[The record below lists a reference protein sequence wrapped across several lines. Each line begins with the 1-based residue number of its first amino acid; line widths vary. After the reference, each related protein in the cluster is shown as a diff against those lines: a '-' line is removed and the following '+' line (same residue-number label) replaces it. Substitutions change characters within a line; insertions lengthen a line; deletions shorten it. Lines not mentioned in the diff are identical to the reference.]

1 MDGGPR
7 HYGHPV
13 ETDTET
19 RDEVRST
26 SGGETRRLGI
36 DWAGSRDPRGGGGGW
51 WSVGTTRQRRDI
63 SDFPTL
69 GSRK

>member
-36 DWAGSRDPRGGGGGW
+36 DWAGSRDPRGGGGGLV
-51 WSVGTTRQRRDI
+51 VGRNN
-63 SDFPTL
+63 
-69 GSRK
+69 